1 MIRKVL
7 FLGAAGLLLGASAA
21 FAFPPIDLTTQDATA
36 TSADGTIW
44 TQLSTDPT
52 GTGVYNPFLRLH
64 ATGTEEGLNTDGNA
78 NSTYD
83 DVGGIWTHSITLGQL
98 AVVNVGGTDYY
109 QFTVDINEVATDN
122 KQYLSLDALKIY
134 TLAGSS
140 SLTSTGAVEGAG
152 GVLRYNLD
160 GTTDQTVYLN
170 YNLNTGS
177 GGDDA
182 KVLIPTSYFAGAS
195 ATDQIYF
202 YTMMGGTASM
212 EADLASDDGFEEWSA
227 LLGTA
232 PPPPDNLPEPSTV
245 MILGTGLLG
254 LAATRLRKK

>member
-64 ATGTEEGLNTDGNA
+64 NSPTEEGLNTDGNA
-78 NSTYD
+78 NATYD
-83 DVGGIWTHSITLGQL
+83 DVGGIWTHSVTLGQL
-98 AVVNVGGTDYY
+98 AVINVGGVNYY
-109 QFTVDINEVATDN
+109 QFSVDINEVATDG
-122 KQYLSLDALKIY
+122 KQYLSLDQLKIY
-134 TLAGSS
+134 TLAGSG
-140 SLTSTGAVEGAG
+140 SLTSTTDVVSAG

-182 KVLIPTSYFAGAS
+182 QVLIPTSYFAGAS
-195 ATDQIYF
+195 STDQIYF
-202 YTMMGGTASM
+202 YTQMGATTGM
-212 EADLASDDGFEEWSA
+212 EADLTSDDGFEEWSA
-227 LLGTA
+227 ALGTA
-232 PPPPDNLPEPSTV
+232 PPPPSLPEPSTV

-254 LAATRLRKK
+254 LAATRMRKK